1 AGVLHA
7 AGILRQGGFRRS
19 RVRALS
25 MKPAVAM
32 RLVDGTTSVVC
43 SDVMHRL
50 LGMVERVARQD
61 AAVLIAGETGVGKEM
76 IAQAIHQ
83 QSLRSGKAFVDV
95 NCAAFPD
102 HLVES
107 ELFG

>member
-1 AGVLHA
+1 MPPESCGRAGFWRFPC
-7 AGILRQGGFRRS
+7 GS
-19 RVRALS
+19 MS

-43 SDVMHRL
+43 SDVMHKL
-50 LGMVERVARQD
+50 MGMVERVARQH

-95 NCAAFPD
+95 NCAAFP
-102 HLVES
+102 
-107 ELFG
+107 